1 MATSFEELRALREAE
16 IVADGILLKSPISRR
31 VREPIL

>member
-16 IVADGILLKSPISRR
+16 IVADGILLKSPIFNLQSPD
-31 VREPIL
+31 V